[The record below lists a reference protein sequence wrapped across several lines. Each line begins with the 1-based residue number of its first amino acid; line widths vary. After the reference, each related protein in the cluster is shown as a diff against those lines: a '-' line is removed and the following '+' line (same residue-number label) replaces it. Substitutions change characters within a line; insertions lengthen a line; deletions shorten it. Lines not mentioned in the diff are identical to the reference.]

1 MYPIKVSY
9 NISLRFCETLI
20 FYHQKKKIKRNLT
33 YKDEILCFIKVFC
46 HFFLLQQTFYFRKR
60 KIR

>member
-46 HFFLLQQTFYFRKR
+46 HFFFLQQR